1 MVSLIRAPNISIWMV
16 EYNVDYYKPALWGK
30 TIEAWG
36 DVACLRPFLM
46 LLFLCWPSCYFW
58 IRMCTTMLLL
68 NDDGIASSLYS
79 AALYLIQ
86 NTVVSIL
93 NLWRS
98 LRFSFLK
105 SCLPSYTYYFWFTDS
120 NTIKAYYIKKKIESL
135 IVLL

>member
-1 MVSLIRAPNISIWMV
+1 MQFPKERVSYYKYMYIHILYVVGRMWWFDKSSQHFHMNGW
-16 EYNVDYYKPALWGK
+16 YNVDYYKPALWGK

-58 IRMCTTMLLL
+58 IRMCTPMLLL

-105 SCLPSYTYYFWFTDS
+105 SCLPS
-120 NTIKAYYIKKKIESL
+120 
-135 IVLL
+135 